1 MEIKRVFSK
10 NTCLILLAVIFVS
23 MLFYYLQFRT
33 YMKQEQYYT
42 GMVKYYEQYKDTD
55 EPVLNSV
62 RAFYNEN
69 SLDVKDNK
77 QAYSLARK
85 QFEKRIEY
93 VERYEADIQG
103 KIDFANTMLSLNLF
117 SDLSVYEK
125 RNLNRNIS
133 DLTELIDTEVQVDTS
148 KAFDSI
154 FEYDIAQYMLI
165 LMVLITV
172 YRFIK
177 EKKIALQSL
186 CMHLIMAGWVFA

>member
-1 MEIKRVFSK
+1 
-10 NTCLILLAVIFVS
+10 
-23 MLFYYLQFRT
+23 
-33 YMKQEQYYT
+33 
-42 GMVKYYEQYKDTD
+42 
-55 EPVLNSV
+55 
-62 RAFYNEN
+62 
-69 SLDVKDNK
+69 
-77 QAYSLARK
+77 
-85 QFEKRIEY
+85 
-93 VERYEADIQG
+93 
-103 KIDFANTMLSLNLF
+103 MLSLNLF

-154 FEYDIAQYMLI
+154 FEYDIAQYMLM

-186 CMHLIMAGWVFA
+186 CMHLITAGWVFA